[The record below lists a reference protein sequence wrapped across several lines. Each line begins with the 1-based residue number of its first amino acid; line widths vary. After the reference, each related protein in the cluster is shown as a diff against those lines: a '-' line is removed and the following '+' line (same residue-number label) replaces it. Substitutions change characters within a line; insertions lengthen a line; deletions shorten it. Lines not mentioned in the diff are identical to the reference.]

1 MLRPLLFILL
11 IALLTSCNEL
21 GRKFAEN
28 VVHEK
33 KQRDSVLE
41 YKRDHPISSDKYEV
55 LERKRSGEDSLFLVR
70 TFYLNGKKF
79 SDSWYKWD
87 KRHGTGHFYYNNGQL
102 AYTIIYR
109 NDTIVTMTEAYT
121 HEGEKRE
128 GDFVKNGTGEMKL
141 YHPITHNLILE
152 YRVKNYK
159 KEGKYLTWY
168 ENGNKHEE
176 CTFKDGIIIG
186 SYKSWYKSGPLE
198 MEQKSDP
205 VKNEMVLVYYFTSG
219 KLQRKQIFKNDEPFS
234 TIEYD
239 KEGRITVDEQQD
251 KNGEMIGYKYF
262 YGSNNKLLSKGGYA
276 NGMKQGPYEYF
287 HTDGKRRALEVYSRD
302 TLLSEKRWHE
312 NGNPGMEATYKK
324 GELHGTLTQY
334 FENGQ
339 IMLKQEYVNGVKE
352 GKYVSY
358 YSNGKLCNEGS
369 YADGKPK
376 GEMKYYKNDGSF
388 SGTKNFP

>member
-1 MLRPLLFILL
+1 MPRQLLFLLL
-11 IALLTSCNEL
+11 IASLTSCNEL

-41 YKRDHPISSDKYEV
+41 YKRDHPISYEKYEIV
-55 LERKRSGEDSLFLVR
+55 ERKKVGEDSLYLLR
-70 TFYLNGKKF
+70 TYLLNGKKF
-79 SDSWYKWD
+79 SEVWFKWQT
-87 KRHGTGHFYYNNGQL
+87 RHGTGKFYYNNGQL
-102 AYTIIYR
+102 AYSFNYR
-109 NDTIVTMTEAYT
+109 NDTIVGMPEAYT
-121 HEGEKRE
+121 PTGEKRPE
-128 GDFVKNGTGEMKL
+128 SYAKNGTGIVRI
-141 YHPITHNLILE
+141 YHPTTYNLILD
-152 YRVKNYK
+152 YTIKNCL
-159 KEGKYLTWY
+159 KEGPYATWY
-168 ENGNKHEE
+168 ENGNAQEE
-176 CTFKDGIIIG
+176 GFFVHDSLVGDYRK
-186 SYKSWYKSGPLE
+186 WYKSGFINFEKKGNRL
-198 MEQKSDP
+198 
-205 VKNEMVLVYYFTSG
+205 KNEVTFIQNFPSG
-219 KLQRKQIFKNDEPFS
+219 KLKLKQINKNNELFS
-234 TIEYD
+234 KFEYD
-239 KEGRITVDEQQD
+239 EEGRVIADEKRD
-251 KNGEMIGYKYF
+251 ANGEMIGYKYF
-262 YGSNNKLLSKGGYA
+262 YGTDNKLFSKGGYV
-276 NGMKQGPYEYF
+276 NGMKQGSYEYF
-287 HTDGKRRALEVYSRD
+287 HPNGKRKALEIYSRD